1 MSELL
6 DKIVSHENMLKAYNQ
21 VKSNKE
27 SAGIDGITID
37 DIDNYLHQ
45 HWRPIKE
52 LVKERKYSRLS
63 LEGYTIV
70 FK

>member
-1 MSELL
+1 MSLRHQNKKRIGNMSVLL

-52 LVKERKYSRLS
+52 LVK
-63 LEGYTIV
+63 
-70 FK
+70 

>member
-1 MSELL
+1 MSLRHLNKKRIGNMSVLL

-52 LVKERKYSRLS
+52 LVK
-63 LEGYTIV
+63 
-70 FK
+70 

>member
-1 MSELL
+1 MSVLL

-45 HWRPIKE
+45 HWRPTKE
-52 LVKERKYSRLS
+52 LVK
-63 LEGYTIV
+63 
-70 FK
+70 

>member
-1 MSELL
+1 MSLRHQNKKGIGNMSVLL

-52 LVKERKYSRLS
+52 LVK
-63 LEGYTIV
+63 
-70 FK
+70 

>member
-1 MSELL
+1 MSLRHPNKKGIGNMSVLL

-52 LVKERKYSRLS
+52 LVK
-63 LEGYTIV
+63 
-70 FK
+70 

>member
-1 MSELL
+1 MSLRHQNKKGIGNMSELL

-52 LVKERKYSRLS
+52 LVK
-63 LEGYTIV
+63 
-70 FK
+70 